1 MIKSMK
7 KIVICGSM
15 SASKEMMEAAE
26 YLKSKGYEVT
36 VPHGA
41 DMYASG
47 EKAPETDSESTE
59 NKRSG
64 GLIRAYYDEIK
75 EADAVLLMNVPKRGI
90 SGYIGGNAFL
100 EYGFAHVLDKIIY
113 LMFPYN
119 ETSPYV
125 AEMAAMDA
133 HVIDG
138 DLSKI
143 NL

>member
-1 MIKSMK
+1 MIKDMK

-15 SASKEMMEAAE
+15 SASTEMMEAAE
-26 YLKSKGYEVT
+26 YLKSKGYEVA

-41 DMYASG
+41 DAYANG
-47 EKAPETDSESTE
+47 EKAPETVSESTE

-64 GLIRAYYDEIK
+64 GLIKAYYDEIK
-75 EADAVLLMNVPKRGI
+75 EADAVLLMNVPKRGVN
-90 SGYIGGNAFL
+90 GYIGGNTFL
-100 EYGFAHVLDKIIY
+100 EYGFAHVLGKVIY

-133 HVIDG
+133 HVING

>member
-26 YLKSKGYEVT
+26 YLKSKGYEGT

-41 DMYASG
+41 GMDGSG
-47 EKAPETDSESTE
+47 GKTPSESTE

-75 EADAVLLMNVPKRGI
+75 DADAVLLMNVPKRGI